1 MRGVE
6 IVKYCWTDLFLPLA
20 LLRMAFLLYTQPAS
34 MLLFVLC
41 IMSGPMNFHLGGWL
55 VLYERTVLPDLVL
68 VNLFEI
74 MVEMCTFALAEGGVS
89 QG

>member
-1 MRGVE
+1 MCGIE

-20 LLRMAFLLYTQPAS
+20 LLLYIQPAS
-34 MLLFVLC
+34 ILFFGLC
-41 IMSGPMNFHLGGWL
+41 IMSGPINIHLGGWL
-55 VLYERTVLPDLVL
+55 VLSERTILPDLVL